1 MRSWTK
7 TAGPGKRS
15 LRRLLNGSAAQKP
28 ISAIIILAGLGLGAP
43 VFLTGTGC
51 DGKKTKSPALLLN
64 VNFGGAPKTGK
75 AAVGLSAQDYW
86 NNHAPLPWKALSGAA
101 RLKYANGEA
110 TTIGFTVDNAG
121 GAWGNKSGD
130 PMYDTYIYP
139 NNGQGDGVGQ
149 VTVTL
154 TNLPAGEYDF
164 FLYGHADAG
173 GRPESNSTFSL
184 KSGAR
189 EFGPAGTLTSNGW
202 KATQP
207 WEEGKQ
213 YVRFRGVR
221 VAEGAEV
228 VITVAGG
235 TNGKPSKG
243 VAVINGFQ
251 VARAGLLSGSLR

>member
-1 MRSWTK
+1 MRLLLSQRHL
-7 TAGPGKRS
+7 AV
-15 LRRLLNGSAAQKP
+15 LRRLARVSEAKKKIPAL
-28 ISAIIILAGLGLGAP
+28 IGLIALGFGAP
-43 VFLTGTGC
+43 AFLTGTGC
-51 DGKKTKSPALLLN
+51 DVQKPRRPALLLN
-64 VNFGGAPKTGK
+64 VNFGGTPKTGK
-75 AAVGLSAQDYW
+75 AAVGLSEEDYW
-86 NNHAPLPWKALSGAA
+86 NNHVPPLYIAVSGAA
-101 RLKYANGEA
+101 RLKYANGE
-110 TTIGFTVDNAG
+110 TTAIGFRVDNVG

-139 NNGQGDGVGQ
+139 NNGNGDGVGR

-164 FLYGHADAG
+164 YLYGHADAG

-189 EFGPAGTLTSNGW
+189 DHGPAGTLTSNSW

-213 YVRFRGVR
+213 YVLFRGVR
-221 VAEGAEV
+221 VADGAEV

-235 TNGKPSKG
+235 ADGKPSNG

-251 VARAGLLSGSLR
+251 VARTGQFSGASR